1 LEGFVRYKSTGEVVV
16 PSPVS
21 IYVHCSGFV
30 VNSDGYVVTSKG
42 CVSPSV
48 RRAVGD
54 ALDTVANEQVAHGQL
69 TSEQRSAYVLQLLD
83 TTQFTGQSPNDP
95 PKVTVEAQ
103 MYNATADPDAKRIPA
118 TVVDTQATAGGE
130 TALVKLD
137 RRGLPVVQLAEV
149 PLNANL
155 HVVLID
161 FDATNTSASPATYLA
176 RSESAVVAAPFGNGT
191 PPRYLLDKTIGYFAR
206 GGMVTNEDGKVI
218 GMITA
223 DTAGNDEAN
232 KLVAPAA
239 TVVKLL
245 NDNRLS
251 NELGPADK
259 TYRDGLNAYYGGRYK
274 EAISDFD
281 AVLAA
286 MPDNSVAQSY
296 RTQAQVRLSVEG
308 DSGSSSGTVTVILA
322 VVGGVLV
329 LGLMAGVVFLVI
341 RGRRREREF
350 MYFEPY
356 ASPQLAQITAGPTS
370 SAPASGPLAIA
381 PVSTVPTSAVPAS
394 PYAPPVSSPPV
405 SAPQFS
411 GPPVSAPPISGP
423 PGGYYY
429 PPPTAT
435 YPVVPVPPP
444 TPMAVSPQYGQ
455 ALPEP
460 VWATPAAPVPVPE
473 PPTDPAA
480 SSATA
485 PTAPAAGTPEQ
496 YAAQPWEPPDEDRTI
511 GSPPD
516 AYRHRP

>member
-1 LEGFVRYKSTGEVVV
+1 MRRCFCRLMANHGEHLRSGELQSNWMFQSPGRCGVHRGVDRFDLALQGGPIAFRGQPERVTDQVNDAGLHDRLRPHVRHHLREAFQ
-16 PSPVS
+16 PVADHEEH
-21 IYVHCSGFV
+21 V
-30 VNSDGYVVTSKG
+30 
-42 CVSPSV
+42 
-48 RRAVGD
+48 
-54 ALDTVANEQVAHGQL
+54 LDPTVAQIGEHAHPELGAL
-69 TSEQRSAYVLQLLD
+69 T
-83 TTQFTGQSPNDP
+83 TGAGP
-95 PKVTVEAQ
+95 
-103 MYNATADPDAKRIPA
+103 
-118 TVVDTQATAGGE
+118 QAE
-130 TALVKLD
+130 D
-137 RRGLPVVQLAEV
+137 
-149 PLNANL
+149 
-155 HVVLID
+155 VLI
-161 FDATNTSASPATYLA
+161 
-176 RSESAVVAAPFGNGT
+176 
-191 PPRYLLDKTIGYFAR
+191 
-206 GGMVTNEDGKVI
+206 
-218 GMITA
+218 
-223 DTAGNDEAN
+223 
-232 KLVAPAA
+232 
-239 TVVKLL
+239 
-245 NDNRLS
+245 
-251 NELGPADK
+251 
-259 TYRDGLNAYYGGRYK
+259 
-274 EAISDFD
+274 
-281 AVLAA
+281 
-286 MPDNSVAQSY
+286 
-296 RTQAQVRLSVEG
+296 SVEG